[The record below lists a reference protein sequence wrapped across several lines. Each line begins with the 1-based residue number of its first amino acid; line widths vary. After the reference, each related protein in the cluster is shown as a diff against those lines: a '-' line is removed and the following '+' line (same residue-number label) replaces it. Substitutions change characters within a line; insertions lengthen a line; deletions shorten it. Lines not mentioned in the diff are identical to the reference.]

1 MNVTNALAGIAV
13 RDLDVAV
20 AKIACVEAPDGDRLV
35 FAEGVG
41 PANRSAS
48 T

>member
-13 RDLDVAV
+13 RDLDIV
-20 AKIACVEAPDGDRLV
+20 
-35 FAEGVG
+35 EGVG
-41 PANRSAS
+41 PANRSTS